1 MTSAQ
6 GGRTERKAGG
16 TLLPLH
22 SAAQLLAKI
31 EACNLDKGLIH
42 VIWDNAAYHKGLHVR
57 ELLAKPDCCIHLI
70 QLPPYCPQLN
80 PSNVRSQRL

>member
-1 MTSAQ
+1 MISAQ
-6 GGRTERKAGG
+6 GSGTERKAGG

-42 VIWDNAAYHKGLHVR
+42 VIWDNAAYHKGLDVR
-57 ELLAKPDCCIHLI
+57 ESLIRPNCSIHLI
-70 QLPPYCPQLN
+70 
-80 PSNVRSQRL
+80 